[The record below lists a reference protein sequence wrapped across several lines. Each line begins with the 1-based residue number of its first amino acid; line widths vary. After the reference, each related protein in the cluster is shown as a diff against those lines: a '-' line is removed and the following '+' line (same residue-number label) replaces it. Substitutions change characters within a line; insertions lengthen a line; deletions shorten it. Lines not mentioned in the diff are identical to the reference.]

1 MKQKLLVFMMILLI
15 LTGVPAGYVCAAD
28 KGSTAADDGQNT
40 KDMEEGA
47 KAGPE
52 LTTYEELSGKT
63 VSMLTGAPFEGLV
76 SSFAP
81 DVAEYTYYNNM
92 PDMILALK
100 QKKTDAIL
108 NNNAIVALAIN
119 RDKDIALFPK
129 TLKESVFGIAF
140 NKESPDY
147 DTWQRAYDAI
157 PKETIDDLWEK
168 WTGTDDSVKVPTDQD
183 WPGNGGT
190 VTVAACDSLEP
201 MSYLGKNGV
210 VMGFDIDIVLLMAK
224 ELDVKVEFEPMEFA
238 SILSY
243 VQSGKALMG
252 VGSIIVT
259 DERREAVNFVEYYPA
274 AFQLVVR
281 RAEVADSD
289 MSFAQMIKSSFEKTF
304 IREDRWKLFLKG
316 FLTTLVITVMSVILG
331 TALGFL
337 VYLLCRNDN
346 RIANCI
352 TGAAMWLVQGMPM
365 VVLLMILYYIV
376 FAKVSVDGVIVSI
389 IGFTLTFASSVIGLL
404 RIGVGAVDRGQYEAA
419 YSLGY
424 PDHRIFFRIILPQAL
439 PHVINAYKGEIVALI
454 KATAIVGYIA
464 VQDLTK
470 VGDLVRNRTYDAF
483 FPLIAIAVIYFALEG
498 LIGAMIKRI
507 DLRLDYRKSGKSPML
522 KGVKL
527 NDKD

>member
-1 MKQKLLVFMMILLI
+1 MAKRCLI
-15 LTGVPAGYVCAAD
+15 FVMLIFIMAGMPARHVWAAGL
-28 KGSTAADDGQNT
+28 GSA
-40 KDMEEGA
+40 EEGQDA
-47 KAGPE
+47 GDVEEETQAGPE
-52 LTTYEELSGKT
+52 FTTYEELSGKT
-63 VSMLTGAPFEGLV
+63 VSMLTGAPFESLV
-76 SSFAP
+76 SSFVP
-81 DVAEYTYYNNM
+81 DVEEYTYFNNM

-108 NNNAIVALAIN
+108 NNNAIVALAVN
-119 RDKDIALFPK
+119 RNKDLALFPQ
-129 TLKESVFGIAF
+129 TLRESVFGIAF
-140 NKESPDY
+140 NKESPEY
-147 DTWQRAYDAI
+147 DKWQQAYETI
-157 PKETIDDLWEK
+157 PKETIDELWEK
-168 WTGTDDSVKVPTDQD
+168 WTGTDDSIKVPTVQD

-201 MSYLGKNGV
+201 MSYLGKDGT
-210 VMGFDIDIVLLMAK
+210 VMGFDNDIVLLMAK

-281 RAEVADSD
+281 RAESGSEN
-289 MSFAQMIKSSFEKTF
+289 MSFGETLRISFEKTF
-304 IREDRWKLFLKG
+304 IREDRWKLFVRG
-316 FLTTLVITVMSVILG
+316 IITTLVITVMSIILG
-331 TALGFL
+331 TALGFA
-337 VYLLCRNDN
+337 VYMICRKDN
-346 RIANCI
+346 PIANGI
-352 TGAAMWLVQGMPM
+352 TGAAMWLVRGMPM
-365 VVLLMILYYIV
+365 VVLLMILYYII
-376 FAKVSVDGVIVSI
+376 FAKISVDGIIVSI

-404 RIGVGAVDRGQYEAA
+404 RIGVGAVDKGQYEAA

-424 PDHRIFFRIILPQAL
+424 PEYQIFFRIILPQAL
-439 PHVINAYKGEIVALI
+439 PHVMNAYKGEIVGLI

-470 VGDLVRNRTYDAF
+470 IGDLVRSRTYDAF

-498 LIGAMIKRI
+498 LIGLMIRRI
-507 DLRLDYRKSGKSPML
+507 DLNLDYRKRQQSAML